1 MTDKVNRQEQLE
13 GMLHNF
19 HLMSFKKH
27 YLSYARKS
35 ELEKLDHVG
44 YLYELSRAEN
54 EDRYNRRTQRLL
66 KEAKLPTGKRIE
78 NFDLSHIPG
87 LSPTRVSELAEG
99 SCLDQ
104 CENVLIFGNPGT
116 GKTHLAVSL
125 AREWSLRGRRTF
137 FTTAASLVQELL
149 AAKRDLKLNSLL
161 KRFDRFEAI
170 VIDDLSYIP
179 QEREETD
186 VLFVLLA
193 ERYERRSVVI
203 TSNLPFSKWDT
214 IFKDPITAMAA
225 VDRLVHHSTILELNG
240 ESYRATAASRKK
252 AVARA
257 VKEV

>member
-1 MTDKVNRQEQLE
+1 MTEKANRQEQLE
-13 GMLHNF
+13 GMLHGF
-19 HLMSFKKH
+19 HLSSFKKH

-44 YLYELSRAEN
+44 YLYELSKSEH
-54 EDRYNRRTQRLL
+54 EDRYNRRTERLL
-66 KEAKLPTGKRIE
+66 RQARLPTGKRLE
-78 NFDLSHIPG
+78 NFDLSHIPT
-87 LSPTRVSELAEG
+87 LSPTRINELSEG
-99 SCLDQ
+99 QCLDL
-104 CENVLIFGNPGT
+104 CENVLVFGNPGT
-116 GKTHLAVSL
+116 GKTHLAASL
-125 AREWSLRGRRTF
+125 AREWCLRGRHIY
-137 FTTAASLVQELL
+137 FTTAAALVQELL

-161 KRFDRFEAI
+161 KKFDRFEAL

-193 ERYERRSVVI
+193 ERYEKRSVVI
-203 TSNLPFSKWDT
+203 TSNLPFSKWDA

-252 AVARA
+252 AAA
-257 VKEV
+257 KAGKEA